1 MQRLLTTLGKG
12 EEGRVKTIRAG
23 RHATKR
29 LYEMGFN
36 SGALVKVVKNDAGP
50 VIVSL
55 KGNKVALGRGLAS
68 KIELTGSKP
77 SL

>member
-29 LYEMGFN
+29 HYHMGFK
-36 SGALVKVVKNDAGP
+36 SAALVKVVKNDAGP
-50 VIVSL
+50 VIGSL

-68 KIELTGSKP
+68 KIELTGSEP
-77 SL
+77 SH